1 MTDRSFPLPSQIAA
15 VPGAEGWEAMYP
27 YFSRFQPEDD
37 QRFWFYNSMHF
48 PEVVP
53 AFDGITS
60 EIPYTAIGANTA
72 RLFSFPT
79 TMSIEYRILNGRVYI
94 TANPVTDP
102 ARIEG
107 RLADFQERAGY
118 YYANWDRL
126 YGEWQQRIEAL
137 IAEIEAVEVPELGD
151 LDPIEVI
158 TSGRG
163 FASNH
168 FLRENFHRC
177 IDLYSK
183 MWHHHTEFLMLGYG
197 AYVVFFEF
205 CKQAFPEMG
214 DQMVARMVAG
224 MDVTMYRPDDELKKL
239 AALAVEL
246 DLGDLFVEG
255 AEPAKVLSSLGER
268 GEAGARWLAALEA
281 AKDPWFNVS
290 VGDGFYHHHLSWAD
304 DLTVPFAALPR
315 YVEQI
320 AAGEDLTRPTERLAQ
335 ERDRIADEYRALLGS
350 DDEKGA
356 FDQMLGLCRLV
367 FPYIESHKFYC
378 EHWFTTRFF
387 QKIRAFGTLLAERGV
402 LLEADDV
409 FHLRHV
415 EVEDALADV
424 MLAWASGGTELGA
437 RHWQPIVA
445 QRKRI
450 LETLSG
456 WSPPPALG
464 AVPEA
469 LNDPAVKMLWGITQE
484 TIETWLGGEDDDGS
498 TVRGYAASPGVV
510 EGIARV
516 LLNVNDIGQIR
527 EGEVLVCP
535 VTAPSW
541 GPVFGKIAAAVSD
554 IGGTMS
560 HAAIVA
566 REYGMPAVV
575 GTGVATTRIKTGD
588 RVRVD
593 GGPGGNPHDH
603 ALRPAL
609 PRRRDRRRADRRR
622 QGRQP
627 RRAVARRYPGAS
639 RVRGDDGGLPA
650 DRRAP
655 HRPRRADPRARGRA
669 RSHGRRRARRR
680 HRGGAG
686 GAGVRAPTGGGRPG
700 RHRGVRGVVRGVRRP
715 HPAGRRPVECDQRG
729 QRGGQL
735 RRAPGHLPVGARRR
749 IGARAR
755 APLLGE
761 PLQHRVGDLP
771 AAPWRPRDRP
781 RDGRRRPADGGRP
794 QLRRD
799 VHPQPPER
807 RQVRRRHRRQLGPG
821 LGSRQRRR
829 HPRLLRRQQG
839 HG

>member
-1 MTDRSFPLPSQIAA
+1 MTQPAGERSFPLPSQIAD

-79 TMSIEYRILNGRVYI
+79 TLGIDYRIINGRVYI

-102 ARIEG
+102 AQIED
-107 RLADFQERAGY
+107 RLAHFQERAGY

-126 YGEWQQRIEAL
+126 YAGWQQRIEAL
-137 IAEIEAVEVPELGD
+137 IADIEAVEVPELAELDD
-151 LDPIEVI
+151 LSVVTEA
-158 TSGRG
+158 RG

-168 FLRENFHRC
+168 LVRENYHRC

-239 AALAVEL
+239 ARLAVEN
-246 DLGDLFVEG
+246 DLADLFVEG
-255 AEPAKVLSSLGER
+255 CEPEKVLSSLAER
-268 GEAGARWLAALEA
+268 GAGGAAWLAAFEE

-290 VGDGFYHHHLSWAD
+290 IGDGFYHHHLSWAD

-315 YVEQI
+315 YVEQVR
-320 AAGEDLTRPTERLAQ
+320 AGEDLTRPTEQLAA
-335 ERDRIADEYRALLGS
+335 ERDRIATEYRALL
-350 DDEKGA
+350 DTEEEQGA
-356 FDQMLGLCRLV
+356 FDQMLGVCRMV

-387 QKIRAFGTLLAERGV
+387 QKIRAFGGLLARRGV
-402 LLEADDV
+402 LAEADDV

-437 RHWQPIVA
+437 RHWQPIIA
-445 QRKRI
+445 ERKRI
-450 LETLSG
+450 VAALST

-484 TIETWLGGEDDDGS
+484 TVETWLGSEDDDES

-510 EGIARV
+510 EGVARV

-575 GTGVATTRIKTGD
+575 GTGSATARIRTGD

-593 GGPGGNPHDH
+593 GDRGIVTV
-603 ALRPAL
+603 LR
-609 PRRRDRRRADRRR
+609 
-622 QGRQP
+622 
-627 RRAVARRYPGAS
+627 
-639 RVRGDDGGLPA
+639 
-650 DRRAP
+650 
-655 HRPRRADPRARGRA
+655 
-669 RSHGRRRARRR
+669 
-680 HRGGAG
+680 
-686 GAGVRAPTGGGRPG
+686 
-700 RHRGVRGVVRGVRRP
+700 
-715 HPAGRRPVECDQRG
+715 
-729 QRGGQL
+729 
-735 RRAPGHLPVGARRR
+735 
-749 IGARAR
+749 
-755 APLLGE
+755 
-761 PLQHRVGDLP
+761 
-771 AAPWRPRDRP
+771 
-781 RDGRRRPADGGRP
+781 
-794 QLRRD
+794 
-799 VHPQPPER
+799 
-807 RQVRRRHRRQLGPG
+807 
-821 LGSRQRRR
+821 
-829 HPRLLRRQQG
+829 
-839 HG
+839 